1 MTPPDPIRIELVALA
16 KAGINI
22 SGEHPANASEPW
34 CSATQKRFKFMESQN
49 LANSKV
55 SLRARF
61 AFVFVNMGD

>member
-1 MTPPDPIRIELVALA
+1 
-16 KAGINI
+16 
-22 SGEHPANASEPW
+22 
-34 CSATQKRFKFMESQN
+34 MESQN

>member
-1 MTPPDPIRIELVALA
+1 
-16 KAGINI
+16 GINI

-34 CSATQKRFKFMESQN
+34 CSATQKRFKFVESQN

-55 SLRARF
+55 SFRARF